1 MFNLFQNAGM
11 RYARLRNIKKN
22 REKAFNHKFLKYLK
36 FLKFLKFLLKVGI
49 HVSLVYNRYLTPRPD
64 TLSPKQRWVRV
75 DFVSNGTENDE
86 DMNGG
91 TRTTVGPNR
100 VLK

>member
-1 MFNLFQNAGM
+1 MEKLN
-11 RYARLRNIKKN
+11 KN
-22 REKAFNHKFLKYLK
+22 FESHKFQK
-36 FLKFLKFLLKVGI
+36 FVLKVGV

-64 TLSPKQRWVRV
+64 TLSSKRGWIRV

-91 TRTTVGPNR
+91 ARKTVPNR